1 MKVFDLREVDVF
13 VTLWNT
19 DYGPEEVED
28 GAEAGFDVR
37 GEEPWAAVDDSPE
50 VMAPD
55 VGFVE
60 EEGACGVVEMMEGNV
75 ISGSR
80 GPIYNFDPCFM
91 VL

>member
-1 MKVFDLREVDVF
+1 M
-13 VTLWNT
+13 
-19 DYGPEEVED
+19 
-28 GAEAGFDVR
+28 
-37 GEEPWAAVDDSPE
+37 DDSPE